1 MSLDDTVSRSSGR
14 GMIAFQFSAF
24 LYRVW
29 CEKNIGY
36 LPNLS
41 QYYPKI
47 FQLPSHTSFDMLLIV
62 VIQMCLI
69 HSAGATWVDP
79 IVWNGIRKLAS
90 HEPWKLPCVCHGL
103 AKDTVGSTLLY
114 AWFGKDTRNDLRR
127 VSRVRSAGINRQQD
141 DNNVW
146 GHFPCERWEME
157 RERER
162 GKCCCRC
169 CFHFQLSSC
178 QILLHPPPTPT
189 GLPVLFVIHCGGM
202 KMEMEMDKRSLW
214 NWRPKYGTGI
224 PLSAPRNPQLFHLIW
239 FIFWSLAW
247 LLCFLHS
254 FLFSL
259 AESRSVSGYAPR
271 LTPLVPWV

>member
-1 MSLDDTVSRSSGR
+1 MSLDDTVSRR

-47 FQLPSHTSFDMLLIV
+47 FQLPPHTSFDMLLIV

-146 GHFPCERWEME
+146 GHFPCERWRDGKRE
-157 RERER
+157 REREVL
-162 GKCCCRC
+162 
-169 CFHFQLSSC
+169 LSM
-178 QILLHPPPTPT
+178 LLSFSAVVLPDPFTPTPH
-189 GLPVLFVIHCGGM
+189 LHRLACFICY
-202 KMEMEMDKRSLW
+202 SLW
-214 NWRPKYGTGI
+214 WDENGNG
-224 PLSAPRNPQLFHLIW
+224 N
-239 FIFWSLAW
+239 
-247 LLCFLHS
+247 
-254 FLFSL
+254 
-259 AESRSVSGYAPR
+259 G
-271 LTPLVPWV
+271 